1 MKVEELSFVE
11 VMQQLTKLNRGIN
24 MLLELL
30 EKSTS
35 ESERNAYL
43 LECVEYCKMGFKLLA
58 IWLSA
63 ALKDGRVKVD

>member
-1 MKVEELSFVE
+1 
-11 VMQQLTKLNRGIN
+11 
-24 MLLELL
+24 MLLELI